1 MRKVDLSTGGPP
13 LQELL
18 ELAKVENLILSTSE
32 GREFLLAEVDNFE
45 PEIELVRQNQE
56 LIAFL
61 DLRSRETQTYT
72 LEQVRERLGL
82 SG

>member
-1 MRKVDLSTGGPP
+1 MRKIDLSTGGPP

-56 LIAFL
+56 LIEFL

-72 LEQVRERLGL
+72 LKQVREQLGL